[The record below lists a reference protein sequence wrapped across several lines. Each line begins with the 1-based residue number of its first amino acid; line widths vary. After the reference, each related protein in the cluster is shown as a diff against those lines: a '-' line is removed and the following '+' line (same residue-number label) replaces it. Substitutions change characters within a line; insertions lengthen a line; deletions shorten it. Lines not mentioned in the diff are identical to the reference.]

1 MIEPIRP
8 LDETT
13 IHKTNK
19 VTPQAKLPPDETKV
33 HKINKVTALAN
44 KNKNVTKIEQ
54 EKQPNTV
61 EIINNKTTPGPNK
74 RKRQPNDIDT
84 EQLQSPKTP
93 RIESKIKN
101 ELANNSPVSRIRK
114 RVLFHENEIIKN
126 SPMPK
131 HTAKPKNQ
139 ASKPNSNIQITK
151 YFQAH
156 KWPPDKKE

>member
-1 MIEPIRP
+1 MPTKHLDLEP
-8 LDETT
+8 
-13 IHKTNK
+13 K
-19 VTPQAKLPPDETKV
+19 VPPNEAKV
-33 HKINKVTALAN
+33 HRPNKVTAPV
-44 KNKNVTKIEQ
+44 NKNVTKIEQ

-74 RKRQPNDIDT
+74 RKRQLNDIDT

-156 KWPPDKKE
+156 KWPPDKNV